1 MNILILE
8 QSDVR
13 CEQLVSV
20 LEQYL
25 SEAGQEATFFR
36 LRTQEVFRKTIHK
49 DVDLAFIVVNSMA
62 DMEAARQFH
71 RLYNDIPFWVVSDS
85 KEYAVESFRFPAKG
99 YLIRPIDS
107 SSAATVF
114 QAV

>member
-1 MNILILE
+1 MNILVFE
-8 QSDVR
+8 QPDVR

-20 LEQYL
+20 LKQYL
-25 SEAGQEATFFR
+25 SEAGQKAAFFS
-36 LRTQEVFRKTIHK
+36 LRTQEVFRQTIPK

-71 RLYNDIPFWVVSDS
+71 RLYNNIPFWVVSDS

-99 YLIRPIDS
+99 YLISPIDN